1 MSYTYLKNI
10 FCALVLSFSYYSFAG
25 EVEVLHWWTSASEA
39 EAVNVLKKLLE
50 KEGHTWKDFAV
61 AGGGGE
67 NAMTVLK
74 SRVVSGNAPTAAQIK
89 GPAIQEWASMGVNAN
104 LDAVAKAENWDNKI
118 YGPLI
123 DHLKYNKH
131 YVAVPVNI
139 HRVNWLWVNP
149 SVFKKAKVKVPT
161 TWQELESA
169 AQALED
175 YAVKNKLKDFT
186 PIAHGGQNWQDATVF
201 EAIVLSEGGSK
212 LYTDAFINLK
222 KEALTGAAMQNAFK
236 KLRTYKQYTD
246 KGSTG
251 RDWNQAT
258 AMVIKGSAGMQ
269 IMGDWAKGEFVKA
282 GKKPGVDYLCVPVPG
297 TQGDFTYNV
306 DSFVMF
312 KNKNPKSEAAQ
323 NAMAKLILQ
332 EEFQKIFNTNKGS
345 VPVNKNIKDSEFDA
359 CGQQSIKDINAS
371 ISKKSFLPS
380 MAHGMSSSPAVQGA
394 IFDVVTNFFNSQQ
407 SEKEAA
413 EKLYQSIKA
422 SQ

>member
-1 MSYTYLKNI
+1 MNHQSVSQ
-10 FCALVLSFSYYSFAG
+10 FFGAVVLSLVGIVFAG
-25 EVEVLHWWTSASEA
+25 QVEVLHWWTSASEA
-39 EAVNVLKKLLE
+39 ESVNVLKNLLE
-50 KEGHTWKDFAV
+50 KEGHAWKDFAV

-89 GPAIQEWASMGVNAN
+89 GPAIQEWASMGMNAN
-104 LDAVAKAENWDNKI
+104 LDAVAKAEKWDSKI
-118 YGPLI
+118 YTPLI

-161 TWQELESA
+161 SWQELESA
-169 AQALED
+169 AQALQA
-175 YAVKNKLKDFT
+175 YAVKNKLKNFT

-201 EAIVLSEGGSK
+201 EAIVLSEGGSQ

-222 KEALTGAAMQNAFK
+222 KEALTGAAMQNVFK
-236 KLRTYKQYTD
+236 KLRNYKRYTD

-258 AMVIKGSAGMQ
+258 AMVIKGNAGMQ

-312 KNKNPKSEAAQ
+312 KSKNPKSEAAQ

-332 EEFQKIFNTNKGS
+332 EEFQKVFNINKGS
-345 VPVNKNIKDSEFDA
+345 VPVNKNIKASEFDA

-371 ISKKSFLPS
+371 ISNKSFLPS

-413 EKLYQSIKA
+413 AKLYQSIKA

>member
-1 MSYTYLKNI
+1 MNNTFLKNI
-10 FCALVLSFSYYSFAG
+10 FCALALGFSCYGFAG

-118 YGPLI
+118 YSPLI

-169 AQALED
+169 AQALQD

-201 EAIVLSEGGSK
+201 EAIVLSEGGSQ
-212 LYTDAFINLK
+212 LYTEAFINLK
-222 KEALTGAAMQNAFK
+222 KEALTGVAMQNAFK

-258 AMVIKGSAGMQ
+258 AMVIKGNAGMQ

-312 KNKNPKSEAAQ
+312 KNKKPKSEEAQ

-332 EEFQKIFNTNKGS
+332 EEFQKVFNTNKGS
-345 VPVNKNIKDSEFDA
+345 VPVNKNIKASEFDA

-407 SEKEAA
+407 SEKEAV